1 MLLWIRWASHKT
13 PLKLLWTAEGTSSL
27 VNQFMQLLLPWYVLS
42 TTGSLLWTGFIG
54 FCSLLPNIFS
64 SLYGGKMIDKLG
76 RSKMMLSCEVIQFVL
91 LGAIPILI
99 ACHAA
104 YPWLIGVL
112 IFKLLF

>member
-64 SLYGGKMIDKLG
+64 SLYGGK
-76 RSKMMLSCEVIQFVL
+76 
-91 LGAIPILI
+91 
-99 ACHAA
+99 
-104 YPWLIGVL
+104 
-112 IFKLLF
+112 